1 MGEVVHALAGAQANP
16 SPESLRTNP
25 FLRAAS
31 PPAQPAQPRPSA
43 GGRGAAVRKRLV
55 LDDSNPA
62 VAAAPVLPI
71 PEPLL
76 HPAGGPV
83 DSRNCPGAAAVPA
96 QPITDS
102 FGQPPGG
109 GAPRSIGTAGC
120 TAMLEGYRN
129 PFKDSQA
136 VPARLQGHGDREGYR
151 SGPQGDE
158 PCEVPA
164 GAAQGQQEWAHVELA
179 QGLGEPA
186 EVSSG
191 STNPVTARVL
201 DEAVVTTLAG
211 HANSVAGM
219 PPARHVADE
228 ASGSWHGAPHAPQGS
243 YGAPQVATPAGY
255 RNPFLV
261 TPSPARVAPRP
272 PMPSQGSRAGSS
284 GSSARTGSASSEGA
298 TGTPVLL
305 DRAGSTP
312 GSRVLGGMQP
322 SASAP
327 LGGAA
332 ALLWGGEAAPRTP
345 SKPPLAARPRSAE
358 APTFGSLL
366 SGPSLSAQRATYERG
381 GRRSAAM
388 AGGSD
393 AAVPALVC
401 LGVCWWDP
409 RGAARFPC
417 LSAWLANTLGCG
429 WTIETHRVAAQ
440 GRVPSGKAHS
450 VACLKCATPHC
461 SRVALQALR
470 IRTGVAPADG
480 DAGSSKGSEGSSK
493 GSGSGGGDAGGLGVQ
508 GSAAPANDRT
518 PSEPISIPESPL
530 TVSFLGQARQSS
542 RHFCAPHPCACFC
555 FCRDCAAPFLWL
567 VCAVHY

>member
-1 MGEVVHALAGAQANP
+1 MGEVVHALAGAQATP

-31 PPAQPAQPRPSA
+31 PPAQSAQLRPSA

-62 VAAAPVLPI
+62 VAAAPVLPV
-71 PEPLL
+71 PEPVL
-76 HPAGGPV
+76 HPAGGPM

-109 GAPRSIGTAGC
+109 GAPRYIGAAGC

-129 PFKDSQA
+129 PFEGFQA

-151 SGPQGDE
+151 SGPQGGS
-158 PCEVPA
+158 PREVHA
-164 GAAQGQQEWAHVELA
+164 GAAQGRQGWAHVGLA
-179 QGLGEPA
+179 QGSGEPA
-186 EVSSG
+186 EIPTG
-191 STNPVTARVL
+191 STSPVTARAP

-219 PPARHVADE
+219 PPAQNVADE
-228 ASGSWHGAPHAPQGS
+228 ASGTWHGAPGAPQGS
-243 YGAPQVATPAGY
+243 YGVHQVATPAGY

-261 TPSPARVAPRP
+261 TPSPARAAPRP
-272 PMPSQGSRAGSS
+272 PMPSQGFRAGSP
-284 GSSARTGSASSEGA
+284 GSSARSGSGSIEGA

-312 GSRVLGGMQP
+312 RSRVLGGMQP

-358 APTFGSLL
+358 ASTFGSLL

-381 GRRSAAM
+381 GWRSAAM
-388 AGGSD
+388 AGNSD

-401 LGVCWWDP
+401 LGMCWWDP
-409 RGAARFPC
+409 RGTARLSLLNC
-417 LSAWLANTLGCG
+417 LAGKHLRL
-429 WTIETHRVAAQ
+429 RVAHRNTH
-440 GRVPSGKAHS
+440 GCCCPG
-450 VACLKCATPHC
+450 
-461 SRVALQALR
+461 SRVQWQSLFRCFPQ
-470 IRTGVAPADG
+470 VCD
-480 DAGSSKGSEGSSK
+480 SS
-493 GSGSGGGDAGGLGVQ
+493 L
-508 GSAAPANDRT
+508 
-518 PSEPISIPESPL
+518 L
-530 TVSFLGQARQSS
+530 
-542 RHFCAPHPCACFC
+542 
-555 FCRDCAAPFLWL
+555 
-567 VCAVHY
+567 